1 MGQGKKMSLDI
12 QWAIVRMSG
21 RLSYDEI
28 SMYLDVSTRSV
39 RRMMLY
45 FRDYGIIPDAQDS
58 SAQEER
64 QKNRHLRGIDV
75 EFLLNTIK
83 KTPDVYLDEL
93 QTMIALECGKDV
105 SRSTIWRT
113 LRRCGLTMKKVRIYL
128 INTTS
133 V

>member
-1 MGQGKKMSLDI
+1 MGQGKKMSPDI

-39 RRMMLY
+39 RRVMSY
-45 FRDYGIIPDAQDS
+45 FHDYGIIPDAQDS
-58 SAQEER
+58 SAQEEC
-64 QKNRHLRGIDV
+64 QKNRHLRGVDV
-75 EFLLNTIK
+75 GFLLNTIK

-105 SRSTIWRT
+105 SRSTIW
-113 LRRCGLTMKKVRIYL
+113 
-128 INTTS
+128 
-133 V
+133 